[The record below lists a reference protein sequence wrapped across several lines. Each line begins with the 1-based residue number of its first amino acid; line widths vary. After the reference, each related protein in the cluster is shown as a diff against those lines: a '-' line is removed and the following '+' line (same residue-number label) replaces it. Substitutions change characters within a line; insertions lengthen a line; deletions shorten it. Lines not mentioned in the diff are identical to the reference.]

1 MSRFPN
7 FHIPNSYEDVNPGWL
22 VFPLIFRGKLKE
34 KRKDLQILFQ
44 KAGLHSRRIFN
55 GYVSEAE

>member
-34 KRKDLQILFQ
+34 KRKDLQILF
-44 KAGLHSRRIFN
+44 
-55 GYVSEAE
+55 